1 MVVGALKKLI
11 FWLGAAKSFNYHPF
25 SHGQLFTA
33 KRYNYPYDHHLV

>member
-25 SHGQLFTA
+25 FSIPEL
-33 KRYNYPYDHHLV
+33 K